1 MTEFKNTSYILK
13 VSGISKRYPKAEAN
27 SLSEV
32 SFDVFRG
39 EKLGIF
45 GPNGAGK
52 TTLISILSGILPQT
66 SGEVNYFIDN
76 QSTNFKKILPKIGFV
91 PQDFALYQEL
101 TATQNLRY
109 FGKMHGLKN
118 PELEKK
124 IMHLLTI
131 LGLDHVGNRKLDTFS
146 GGMKRRIN
154 LAIGLINDPEILFL
168 DEPTVGVDVQSKVAI
183 MTLLNDLNAKGT
195 TMIYTSHH
203 LREAE
208 DFCDRTLLLDNGRII
223 AEGTLN
229 DLLKQ
234 HNAESL
240 EDLLIH
246 LTGKALRD

>member
-1 MTEFKNTSYILK
+1 MIDCTHTSQILK
-13 VSGISKRYPKAEAN
+13 VSGISKRYPKAESN
-27 SLSEV
+27 SLTDV
-32 SFDVFRG
+32 SFDVIRG

-52 TTLISILSGILPQT
+52 TTLISILSGILPKT
-66 SGEVNYFIDN
+66 SGEVSYFIDN
-76 QSTNFKKILPKIGFV
+76 QSADFIKILPKIGFV

-101 TATQNLRY
+101 TAKQNLSY
-109 FGKMHGLKN
+109 FGKMHGLKK
-118 PELEKK
+118 PELEEK
-124 IMHLLTI
+124 ITTLLKI
-131 LGLDHVGNRKLDTFS
+131 LGLDHVGNRKLASFS

-183 MTLLNDLNAKGT
+183 MTLLNELNAKGT

-208 DFCDRTLLLDNGRII
+208 DFCDRTLLLDDGRII
-223 AEGTLN
+223 AEGTLH

-234 HNAESL
+234 HNADSL
-240 EDLLIH
+240 EDLLIN

>member
-1 MTEFKNTSYILK
+1 MIDSTNTSQIFK
-13 VSGISKRYPKAEAN
+13 VSGISKRYPKAESY
-27 SLSEV
+27 SLTDV
-32 SFDVFRG
+32 SFDVIRG

-52 TTLISILSGILPQT
+52 TTLISILSGILPKT
-66 SGEVNYFIDN
+66 SGEVSYYIDN
-76 QSTNFKKILPKIGFV
+76 QSTDFIKILPKIVFV

-101 TATQNLRY
+101 TAKQNLSY

-118 PELEKK
+118 PELEEK
-124 IMHLLTI
+124 ITTLLKI
-131 LGLDHVGNRKLDTFS
+131 LGLDHVGNRKLASFS

-183 MTLLNDLNAKGT
+183 MTLLNELNAKGT

-208 DFCDRTLLLDNGRII
+208 DFCDRTLLLDDGRII
-223 AEGTLN
+223 AEGTLH
-229 DLLKQ
+229 DLLEQ
-234 HNAESL
+234 HNADSL
-240 EDLLIH
+240 EDLLIN